1 MLAQRHL
8 LDATSAIFF
17 FGVGH
22 LGFENA
28 EETEAMVTDLSD
40 GMDNA
45 RLRLSRQ
52 LKEYSE
58 FLETQREDLV
68 DIWPGRRIFSFYET
82 EFTPTLQK
90 VRTQQPYAT
99 TDLMVYDSRTPME
112 IMRGGGC
119 WLSRS
124 SLHSFA

>member
-1 MLAQRHL
+1 MVSQRHL

-28 EETEAMVTDLSD
+28 EEIEAMVTDLSD

-52 LKEYSE
+52 LKE
-58 FLETQREDLV
+58 
-68 DIWPGRRIFSFYET
+68 
-82 EFTPTLQK
+82 
-90 VRTQQPYAT
+90 
-99 TDLMVYDSRTPME
+99 
-112 IMRGGGC
+112 
-119 WLSRS
+119 
-124 SLHSFA
+124 

>member
-1 MLAQRHL
+1 

-28 EETEAMVTDLSD
+28 EEIEAMVTDLSD
-40 GMDNA
+40 GKDNA

-52 LKEYSE
+52 LRENSE

-68 DIWPGRRIFSFYET
+68 DIWAGRRIFSFYET
-82 EFTPTLQK
+82 EFTPDLQK
-90 VRTQQPYAT
+90 V
-99 TDLMVYDSRTPME
+99 
-112 IMRGGGC
+112 
-119 WLSRS
+119 
-124 SLHSFA
+124 